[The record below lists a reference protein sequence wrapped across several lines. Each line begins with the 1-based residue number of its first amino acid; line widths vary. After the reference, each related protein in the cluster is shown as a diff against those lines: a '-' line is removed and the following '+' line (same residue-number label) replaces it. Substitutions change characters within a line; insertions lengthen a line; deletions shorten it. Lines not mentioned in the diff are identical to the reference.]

1 MEPEGGG
8 TAFFGGSH
16 RAAAREGD
24 RLVDNANAEG
34 GVGSGVPEWLN
45 APGPAGH
52 GPGTWVP
59 VDAPGVWRAAGAA
72 GSVIVNYTMTWHT
85 RTPNYSEQPRRIIWI
100 VYKRASEP
108 QPSRYPSVPQ
118 DDGQGWG
125 EAKKQWADCKCGG
138 SPCASSFKA
147 SASQPRLSLR
157 RCAWAGGGR
166 PEAEAVRAG
175 HGSER
180 EPGLPQAG
188 WEMGASRER
197 QQALSRDK
205 LGMCS
210 RSTMLLNGFG

>member
-1 MEPEGGG
+1 MYSWHPDGEYVRLTYLLDDMLPEGGG

-45 APGPAGH
+45 VQPGR
-52 GPGTWVP
+52 VP
-59 VDAPGVWRAAGAA
+59 VETPGVWRAAGAA

-125 EAKKQWADCKCGG
+125 EAKKQWADCKCSG
-138 SPCASSFKA
+138 SPSASSF
-147 SASQPRLSLR
+147 
-157 RCAWAGGGR
+157 
-166 PEAEAVRAG
+166 V
-175 HGSER
+175 
-180 EPGLPQAG
+180 
-188 WEMGASRER
+188 
-197 QQALSRDK
+197 ALE
-205 LGMCS
+205 G
-210 RSTMLLNGFG
+210 

>member
-1 MEPEGGG
+1 MRPTQRQPRVQWHPDGEYVRLTYLLDDMEPEGGG

-138 SPCASSFKA
+138 SPFASSVKA
-147 SASQPRLSLR
+147 SASAVVAQTRMGWR
-157 RCAWAGGGR
+157 WATR
-166 PEAEAVRAG
+166 S
-175 HGSER
+175 GSC
-180 EPGLPQAG
+180 AG
-188 WEMGASRER
+188 WTWIRA
-197 QQALSRDK
+197 
-205 LGMCS
+205 
-210 RSTMLLNGFG
+210 

>member
-1 MEPEGGG
+1 MYSWHPDGEYVRLTYLLDDMLPEGGG

-45 APGPAGH
+45 VQPGR
-52 GPGTWVP
+52 VP
-59 VDAPGVWRAAGAA
+59 VETPGVWRAAGAA
-72 GSVIVNYTMTWHT
+72 GSVIVNYVAAPTFALSNLQPSSPLTSCCRQTMTWHT

-125 EAKKQWADCKCGG
+125 EAKKQWADCKCSG
-138 SPCASSFKA
+138 SPSASSF
-147 SASQPRLSLR
+147 
-157 RCAWAGGGR
+157 
-166 PEAEAVRAG
+166 V
-175 HGSER
+175 
-180 EPGLPQAG
+180 
-188 WEMGASRER
+188 
-197 QQALSRDK
+197 ALE
-205 LGMCS
+205 G
-210 RSTMLLNGFG
+210 